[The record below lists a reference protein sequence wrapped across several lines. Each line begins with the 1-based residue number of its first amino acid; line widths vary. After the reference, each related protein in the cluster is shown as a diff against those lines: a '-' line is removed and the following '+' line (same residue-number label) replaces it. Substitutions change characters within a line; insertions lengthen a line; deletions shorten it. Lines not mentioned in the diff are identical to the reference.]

1 EVRGRRR
8 VRGGQG
14 ELPVVKRFEPERER
28 VAAAG
33 EVVDRPAVAEALH
46 RPRQYVRPAAGDDDL
61 VGATSAR
68 ELALRGGGGGGGGR
82 DGRATASGELGARGD
97 RVAADH
103 HGPRAPEEL
112 DEETADRAEA
122 DDDDRVAGR
131 DARAPYRAQTA
142 REGLHERRRLVGHVA
157 GHPEQRVTDV
167 WRGHSH
173 VLREATGV
181 EVRRLEGVTHRF
193 APSSAIVT
201 VAAGD
206 VVGGNDAVA

>member
-1 EVRGRRR
+1 MLTIRQTRSALIYILLSIFVF
-8 VRGGQG
+8 
-14 ELPVVKRFEPERER
+14 LII
-28 VAAAG
+28 
-33 EVVDRPAVAEALH
+33 RPP
-46 RPRQYVRPAAGDDDL
+46 PRSTQAFTLFPYTTLFR
-61 VGATSAR
+61 SAQ
-68 ELALRGGGGGGGGR
+68 
-82 DGRATASGELGARGD
+82 ASGELGARGD

-103 HGPRAPEEL
+103 HGSRAPEEL

-122 DDDDRVAGR
+122 DDDDRVAER

-157 GHPEQRVTDV
+157 GHPEQRVADV

-201 VAAGD
+201 VAAG
-206 VVGGNDAVA
+206 